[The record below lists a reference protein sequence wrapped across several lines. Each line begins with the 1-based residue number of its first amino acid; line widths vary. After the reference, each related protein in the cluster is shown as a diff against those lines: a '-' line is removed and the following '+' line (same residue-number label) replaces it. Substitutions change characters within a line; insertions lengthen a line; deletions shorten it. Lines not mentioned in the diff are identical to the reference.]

1 MFTKAAAARILHI
14 SPSQIVRVE
23 EWANVV
29 LVVIANRGGRFVSKR
44 DFARDFRAVRE
55 SGAMN
60 VRLTRFNKGVAH
72 LETRDGN
79 QYRHHYAR
87 IERGRAVC
95 DCQDWVNQSER
106 GASQPVCKHLIRAG
120 FELNAFRQLIAA

>member
-1 MFTKAAAARILHI
+1 MFTKAAAARIL
-14 SPSQIVRVE
+14 QINAVQVIRVE

-29 LVVIANRGGRFVSKR
+29 LVVVKGRGGRFVSKR

-55 SGAMN
+55 SGARN
-60 VRLTRFNKGVAH
+60 VRLTRLHKGVAY

-79 QYRHHYAR
+79 QYRHHAAR

-95 DCQDWVNQSER
+95 DCADWVTQSER
-106 GASQPVCKHLIRAG
+106 GAMQPICKHLIRAG
-120 FELNAFRQLIAA
+120 FELHAFRQLIAA